1 MFFNYLKLAIRVLG
15 RKKFFTAIT
24 LFGISFTLAILMLIV
39 SVLET
44 EVGKTKPITDKDKM
58 VIASSLQLKKQ
69 FYDTLYVYDT
79 IMVSGDMT
87 IDTSFTTQ
95 EAGTN
100 NSNNQYAF
108 WFLEKYLDNV
118 PNAEKHSFFSANNSY
133 NAYVNNSK
141 VEIDAIYAD
150 AGFWDVFDFDF
161 LEGFGFGASSVE
173 QGELVAVITTD
184 LADRYFG
191 RKSDVLGEEITM
203 DGKTFKITGLVKPP
217 GVSLLSAGIV
227 VPHTLLPQVGRN
239 NEDGFGGVMGV
250 FVGANPDAV
259 DLIKDDIKF
268 LNSSIPIPPNM
279 QQYYNEII
287 VSHSSFYE
295 IYADSL
301 LDMETP
307 EESLKY
313 MRWIMMALLSLFIL
327 LPTLNLIN
335 LNVSRIL
342 ERSSEI
348 GVRKAFGADR
358 TVLLTQ
364 FIVEN
369 VVQTFIGGLIGLGLA
384 LLMMYLINDAKLMG
398 DVILK
403 VNYRFFI
410 YSFLICILF
419 GVVSGF
425 LPAYRMSKL
434 HVVSALKSK

>member
-191 RKSDVLGEEITM
+191 RKSDVIGEEITM

-239 NEDGFGGVMGV
+239 NEDGFGGFMGV

-279 QQYYNEII
+279 QQYYNEI
-287 VSHSSFYE
+287 S
-295 IYADSL
+295 
-301 LDMETP
+301 
-307 EESLKY
+307 
-313 MRWIMMALLSLFIL
+313 
-327 LPTLNLIN
+327 
-335 LNVSRIL
+335 
-342 ERSSEI
+342 
-348 GVRKAFGADR
+348 
-358 TVLLTQ
+358 
-364 FIVEN
+364 
-369 VVQTFIGGLIGLGLA
+369 
-384 LLMMYLINDAKLMG
+384 
-398 DVILK
+398 
-403 VNYRFFI
+403 
-410 YSFLICILF
+410 
-419 GVVSGF
+419 
-425 LPAYRMSKL
+425 
-434 HVVSALKSK
+434 